1 MTMTLLEILKDLRDN
16 PSRRKEWC
24 GICSNVRQHPGNEK
38 DEASLYISWLTRKW
52 PDAGE
57 DWQYPV
63 GGVKEYSLE
72 RAKDTIWQN
81 PRRLALLDWMIAEL
95 EKGAQDDSAIQ

>member
-1 MTMTLLEILKDLRDN
+1 MTMTLLEILKDLRDH
-16 PSRRKEWC
+16 PDSRRKGY
-24 GICSNVRQHPGNEK
+24 GICTNVRHHPGNEK

-52 PDAGE
+52 PNAGE

-63 GGVKEYSLE
+63 GGVEEYAYE
-72 RAKDTIWQN
+72 ANTYTIWQN

-95 EKGAQDDSAIQ
+95 EKGAQDDPAIQ